1 MRKALPLMI
10 LLLLAAPALLLADGG
25 QDDPVTRNE
34 ALALKTSVKAV
45 VDALGAPP
53 AGYARS
59 KEEFDLPTSMGIDK
73 SSGVFFLTQT
83 RGEFEFTSGKS
94 GEQLAQEY
102 QTKMMAAQSKGDFAE
117 IQRLTTEMQTTMMS
131 AMGAEM
137 SKVQVNVILNTN
149 PHQKID
155 PEGVIWEA
163 PGAIALRTESS
174 DNNTHLM
181 LAFDPK
187 ALADTQTVSLVD
199 LSEGLH
205 AAAKQKTAVRTIVVE
220 FRGPEAVVTEWAKGV
235 DKGKILALI
244 GE

>member
-53 AGYARS
+53 AGYAKS

-73 SSGVFFLTQT
+73 SSGVFYLTQT

-102 QTKMMAAQSKGDFAE
+102 QTKMMAAQSKGDFADGNAA
-117 IQRLTTEMQTTMMS
+117 ILCMMS
-131 AMGAEM
+131 VFLKGTWQL
-137 SKVQVNVILNTN
+137 S
-149 PHQKID
+149 H
-155 PEGVIWEA
+155 PEVPI
-163 PGAIALRTESS
+163 
-174 DNNTHLM
+174 
-181 LAFDPK
+181 
-187 ALADTQTVSLVD
+187 
-199 LSEGLH
+199 
-205 AAAKQKTAVRTIVVE
+205 
-220 FRGPEAVVTEWAKGV
+220 
-235 DKGKILALI
+235 
-244 GE
+244 